1 MVGSLLLYAL
11 VAAATPK
18 VAVLDIEIG
27 QGVEVQDRAVLTD
40 ALASALHDPE
50 AFNLVAT
57 RDVTALL
64 GLQLKKEQLGNAGET
79 GAVAQI
85 AQNLGTDAAIATS
98 VGKVGEGL
106 VVSGRLIETKSGGV
120 VARSTVPVP
129 GKDVLAAI
137 QRLGWEIRRE
147 FRAANG
153 MPPPPDLAPMQVA
166 GSTLA
171 GPAAAPAPDQ
181 CATVTDCDLGCR
193 QSSAI
198 ACVKLGT
205 MLAEGPPRDPG
216 RAAPAFERACELGET
231 AQCAPAAEAYL
242 TVGLSTPAVRLL
254 QRACL
259 SGEVEGP
266 KSCAKAAEI
275 LWEGKG
281 LMRDA
286 TSAVALAKRACDANN
301 GLGCVIMGYALV
313 KGEGGVP
320 KDRKKAAELI
330 AGACAKGDE
339 TACLGMGEV
348 AKDAKPGEVTKE
360 QLEPLGPACEKG
372 LLAVCVPGAEAAQ
385 RFENPELALRLYKH
399 ACLNDAPDAVKAC
412 DVGGNLWVAKGGDAA
427 ATGAEL
433 QRKACALGVGDACV
447 RAAISE
453 SFLADAQLPRIKE
466 LLLKGCTTGP
476 ILQDCFNT
484 GLALVTG
491 RGALKDPKVALAVF
505 EKTCAAGH
513 GPSCRS
519 AATSYRVGTTVAKD
533 VERSADFTELACKNG
548 QFPECIT
555 LAQTFE
561 EGRGVKKNEK
571 RAILVL
577 DMGCNGGYG
586 PACKELADRYQVGKN
601 VSEDDKRYREY
612 RRKACDATVSVK
624 EMCKPP

>member
-1 MVGSLLLYAL
+1 MVGAVALFAL

-27 QGVEVQDRAVLTD
+27 QGVEIQDRAVLTD

-50 AFNLVAT
+50 AFNLIAT

-64 GLQLKKEQLGNAGET
+64 GLQYQKQLLGNPNDT
-79 GAVAQI
+79 GNVAQV
-85 AQNLGTDAAIATS
+85 AQNLGTDGAIATS
-98 VGKVGEGL
+98 VGKVGDGL
-106 VVSGRLIETKSGGV
+106 VVSARLIETKSANV

-129 GKDVLAAI
+129 GKDILAAL
-137 QRLGWEIRRE
+137 RRVGYEIRRE
-147 FRAANG
+147 YRAANG
-153 MPPPPDLAPMQVA
+153 LAAPPEPEPLAA
-166 GSTLA
+166 G
-171 GPAAAPAPDQ
+171 AAPAPEVKPPEQ
-181 CATVTDCDLGCR
+181 CTTVTDCDLGCR
-193 QSSAI
+193 QSSAL

-205 MLAEGPPRDPG
+205 MLAEGPPKDPG

-231 AQCAPAAEAYL
+231 AQCAPAADAYL

-266 KSCAKAAEI
+266 KSCARAAEI

-313 KGEGGVP
+313 KGEGGVQ

-330 AGACAKGDE
+330 SGACAKGDE
-339 TACLGMGEV
+339 TACLGMGDV
-348 AKDAKPGEVTKE
+348 AKEAKPGEVTKE
-360 QLEPLGPACEKG
+360 QLAPLGPACEKG

-385 RFENPELALRLYKH
+385 RFEDPELALKLYRH
-399 ACLNDAPDAVKAC
+399 ACMNDAPDAAKAC

-427 ATGAEL
+427 PVGAEL
-433 QRKACALGVGDACV
+433 QRKACTLGNNDACV

-453 SFLADAQLPRIKE
+453 SFLATAQLPRIKD
-466 LLLKGCTTGP
+466 LLLKGCNTGA

-484 GLALVTG
+484 ALALVTG
-491 RGALKDPKVALAVF
+491 RGSLKDPKVALAIF
-505 EKTCAAGH
+505 EKACAGGH

-548 QFPECIT
+548 QFPECIP
-555 LAQTFE
+555 LAQAFE
-561 EGRGVKKNEK
+561 DGRSVKKNEK
-571 RAILVL
+571 RAVAVL
-577 DMGCNGGYG
+577 DMACTGGFG

-612 RRKACDATVSVK
+612 KRKACDAATSVK
-624 EMCKPP
+624 EMCKP